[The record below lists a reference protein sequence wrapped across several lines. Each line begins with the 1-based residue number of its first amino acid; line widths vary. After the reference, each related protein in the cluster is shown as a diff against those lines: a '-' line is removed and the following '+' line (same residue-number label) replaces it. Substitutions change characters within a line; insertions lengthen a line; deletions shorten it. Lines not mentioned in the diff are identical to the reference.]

1 MFNLLAF
8 PCTSKMAFTTSFL
21 VFACFL
27 LVSTQVY
34 ANCPPPQPSSA
45 DIPPVYVLPESPLA
59 SPLAP
64 ADSPIYFFPEAPTAY
79 SPSYFPDPEAPA
91 YSPIYFPP
99 EAPATSPVYPP
110 PVQEPTTPPVYTP
123 PQTPSVPYNHGFC
136 VVECM
141 QRCKT
146 LSEYKGRTRVCVRL
160 CSHCCKANKKC
171 VPGPLTKCSAW
182 DTIVY
187 HGVTVKCP

>member
-1 MFNLLAF
+1 M
-8 PCTSKMAFTTSFL
+8 
-21 VFACFL
+21 
-27 LVSTQVY
+27 Y

-123 PQTPSVPYNHGFC
+123 PQTPSVPYNHGMLYMFSK
-136 VVECM
+136 VSFYLYHIFWTYLIKYFIYIIV
-141 QRCKT
+141 
-146 LSEYKGRTRVCVRL
+146 
-160 CSHCCKANKKC
+160 SHIFS
-171 VPGPLTKCSAW
+171 LTSF
-182 DTIVY
+182 
-187 HGVTVKCP
+187 